1 MKDATSQLRTATARA
16 KSDVANKLVSMFLHE
31 LSRKICGEWG
41 MRVDGTDYGELVR
54 VRFGNSCPYCL
65 RRLEETVPVVEHL
78 DGMNRCRTGL
88 HIPGNVLVSCRKCN
102 GEKRRDDGMKILILA
117 DSGWASFLSH
127 DGTRC
132 PPSCA
137 TCRYWEMVWPDGQLR
152 MDCLTENLERIRS
165 FRREFPKLEAVRASL
180 ASSLPEALAK
190 LYVDCQLF
198 AKSEIDSL
206 LERF

>member
-16 KSDVANKLVSMFLHE
+16 KSDVANKLISMFLHE
-31 LSRKICGEWG
+31 LSRKICREWG
-41 MRVDGTDYGELVR
+41 MRVDGADYGELVR

-65 RRLEETVPVVEHL
+65 RVLDETNPAVEHL
-78 DGMNRCRTGL
+78 DGMPNRLRTGL

-102 GEKRRDDGMKILILA
+102 GEKRRDDGLKVLVLA

-137 TCRYWEMVWPDGQLR
+137 TCRYWETVWPDGQVRVGHLA
-152 MDCLTENLERIRS
+152 ENLERIRS
-165 FRREFPKLEAVRASL
+165 FRREFPKLEEVRASL
-180 ASSLPEALAK
+180 ASSLPEAPGEALCRLSA
-190 LYVDCQLF
+190 
-198 AKSEIDSL
+198 I
-206 LERF
+206 R